1 MIKYMLYFFSLIL
14 FLSCINKKQKLNKPS
29 FLIGN
34 WIQVNRLDSLKT
46 YETWTKDFS
55 GIGLTLKGKD
65 TTFFE
70 KMKIVEKNDTL
81 FLKVSG
87 VNDKPTFFKFTSL
100 TDSSFVC
107 ENPKNDFPKKI
118 KYFTEYNYL
127 KAEISNNTTSVHFV
141 FEKLEDIK

>member
-1 MIKYMLYFFSLIL
+1 MKYFLLFFSFTL
-14 FLSCINKKQKLNKPS
+14 FLSCDFDKPKTKKPS

-55 GIGLTLKGKD
+55 GIGLTLKGID

-87 VNDKPTFFKFTSL
+87 VNDTPTFFKFTSL

-127 KAEISNNTTSVHFV
+127 KAEISNNTASVHFV